1 MSIITPIL
9 MTLLSGSALTDLWR
23 NKIYNAWILPGML
36 VGLVISVYQGGLQ
49 GLWTSAVSMIVSL
62 GILLPV
68 YFLNG
73 IGAGDV
79 KLFAAVAAF
88 LSVQAIITCIIF
100 SFLIGGLFS
109 IPVILTK
116 RNLKQTIHFAVP
128 ILISVLFYIGG
139 LL

>member
-88 LSVQAIITCIIF
+88 L
-100 SFLIGGLFS
+100 
-109 IPVILTK
+109 
-116 RNLKQTIHFAVP
+116 
-128 ILISVLFYIGG
+128 
-139 LL
+139 

>member
-1 MSIITPIL
+1 

-100 SFLIGGLFS
+100 SFLIKGLFS

-128 ILISVLFYIGG
+128 ILISVLFYTGG
-139 LL
+139 SL